1 MKFKISKII
10 DKENLKKAFLF
21 FKNLPWLIGENTFPF
36 FIVMIS
42 IAIILGV
49 CFFVRNVVLIAN
61 QRFDISNFQFVIER
75 RIPII
80 SSQLPV
86 LDEKAIKG
94 ILSSW
99 HFRQDKFDGAN
110 SKTYPNLFLP
120 KGE

>member
-10 DKENLKKAFLF
+10 DKEKIKKVFLF

-36 FIVMIS
+36 FIVMIF
-42 IAIILGV
+42 IAVVLGV
-49 CFFVRNVVLIAN
+49 FFFVRYVVL
-61 QRFDISNFQFVIER
+61 IER

-86 LDEKAIKG
+86 LDEKALER
-94 ILSSW
+94 ILGSW
-99 HFRQDKFDGAN
+99 QFRQDKFDGAD

-120 KGE
+120 KSE

>member
-10 DKENLKKAFLF
+10 DKENIKKAFLF

-42 IAIILGV
+42 IAVVLV
-49 CFFVRNVVLIAN
+49 VFFFVRNVVLI
-61 QRFDISNFQFVIER
+61 ER
-75 RIPII
+75 RFPII

-94 ILSSW
+94 ILGSW
-99 HFRQDKFDGAN
+99 QFRQDKFDGVN

-120 KGE
+120 KSE